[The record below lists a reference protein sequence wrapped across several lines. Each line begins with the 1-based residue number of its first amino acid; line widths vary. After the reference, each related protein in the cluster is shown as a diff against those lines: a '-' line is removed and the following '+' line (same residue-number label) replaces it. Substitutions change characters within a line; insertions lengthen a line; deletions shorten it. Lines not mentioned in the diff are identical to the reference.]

1 MQMVFTFMYIINL
14 YSIFPQVGDFGL
26 AREYGSPLK
35 PYTSV
40 VVTLWYRSP
49 ELLLCCKEYS
59 HQIDM
64 WSVGCIFAEFLAM
77 SPLFPGKSEVDQ
89 LNRIFQVFSHTNEE
103 LSALL
108 THFVH

>member
-1 MQMVFTFMYIINL
+1 MIACC
-14 YSIFPQVGDFGL
+14 QVGDFGL

-35 PYTSV
+35 PYTSI

-77 SPLFPGKSEVDQ
+77 GPLFPGKSEVDQ
-89 LNRIFQVFSHTNEE
+89 LSRIFKVKTIVYCILNGRYVAFENSYY
-103 LSALL
+103 
-108 THFVH
+108 V